1 MGEEGEA
8 FWSTAKSPK
17 VEEDVM
23 MEKDLAAAEAI
34 AMDMLVEEM
43 DILDVY
49 SLKSKTGFE
58 YL

>member
-1 MGEEGEA
+1 
-8 FWSTAKSPK
+8 